1 MNSFEK
7 TVEVEIVLQ
16 QYKVD
21 TRLYKKGKKI
31 GKEKNLH

>member
-16 QYKVD
+16 QYKVY

-31 GKEKNLH
+31 GNKKDLH